1 MAMHKCNEIMDLVA
15 TLGVED
21 CEMGL
26 SGPYG
31 VWLHPQMF
39 HFLKIKNKEEE
50 EIWNKC
56 EKL

>member
-1 MAMHKCNEIMDLVA
+1 MDLVD

-21 CEMGL
+21 CEMGP
-26 SGPYG
+26 SGPRG
-31 VWLHPQMF
+31 IWLHPQMF